1 MSLYT
6 KDFLLD
12 GKIIYFQLKKGYRSG
27 IEPIILAAQC
37 KKIHLSILDMGSGCG
52 PISLICASRYP
63 KSKIIGFEKNSA
75 HLKLSNKS
83 KDQNRFNNLEFFKKD
98 VCQFDMNYQNYFDL
112 ILTNPP
118 FFFKDEV
125 ITSQNKSIFDSRYI
139 SKKKLMIWLTNMVN
153 YLKPNGRAFIINR
166 QSNLETIIQTLRE
179 LKCKTIIFP
188 ICSFKGAKPKNVLIE
203 VNKNEKYVEIIKNE
217 IIIHTKSSK
226 YSKEIENWFK

>member
-1 MSLYT
+1 
-6 KDFLLD
+6 
-12 GKIIYFQLKKGYRSG
+12 
-27 IEPIILAAQC
+27 
-37 KKIHLSILDMGSGCG
+37 
-52 PISLICASRYP
+52 
-63 KSKIIGFEKNSA
+63 
-75 HLKLSNKS
+75 
-83 KDQNRFNNLEFFKKD
+83 
-98 VCQFDMNYQNYFDL
+98 MNYQNYFDL